1 MGFSAGQGLDR
12 VGGRAMTLARGSAIA
27 PLATSP
33 RLGHLRMSMARTRA
47 FDEEDVLDRAMALFW
62 RKGFEATSI
71 EELVSVSGI
80 NRASMYA
87 AFGDKRRLFIAV
99 LDHYLVRVNAERLAI
114 LSRDGSAIAA
124 IGGFFD
130 AIIVAATGPERH
142 LGCLITNTLTEI
154 APTDPEIAAKLQTSL
169 KRIEKAFAE
178 TIRRGQDMGEIAPG
192 KDARALAR
200 FLVGVA
206 QGLRVLARSGTAE
219 PTLRDIVTTALTTL
233 G

>member
-1 MGFSAGQGLDR
+1 
-12 VGGRAMTLARGSAIA
+12 MTLPTRVPFG
-27 PLATSP
+27 PVLATSS
-33 RLGHLRMSMARTRA
+33 RFGHLRMSMARTRA

-87 AFGDKRRLFIAV
+87 AFGDKRRLFVAV
-99 LDHYLVRVNAERLAI
+99 LDHYLARVNAERLAI
-114 LSRDGSAIAA
+114 LSQDDSVIAA

-130 AIIVAATGPERH
+130 AIIIAATGPERH

-154 APTDPEIAAKLQTSL
+154 APTDPEVAAKLQTNL

-192 KDARALAR
+192 KDARSLAR